1 MCVYRVKGTGGMHMD
16 TIMMEQRLAR
26 YMEQRLARYWNVME
40 EGALLN
46 DRSGLKT
53 SMPWDRRWRRWT
65 WQRR

>member
-1 MCVYRVKGTGGMHMD
+1 MD

-26 YMEQRLARYWNVME
+26 YWNVKE
-40 EGALLN
+40 EGALLD
-46 DRSGLKT
+46 DRSGFKT